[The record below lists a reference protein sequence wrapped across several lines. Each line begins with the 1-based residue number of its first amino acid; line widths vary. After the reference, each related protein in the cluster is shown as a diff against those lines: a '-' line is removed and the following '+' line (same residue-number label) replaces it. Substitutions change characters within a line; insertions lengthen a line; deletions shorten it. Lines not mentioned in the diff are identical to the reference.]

1 MYLIMYVLFH
11 DNVSEGVSEGVVFLI
26 EHKRHTCHIV
36 WVVQRHLRGGGGGG
50 RGKGRGGKEVWG
62 EGAGGNGRSEE
73 VGEAMK

>member
-36 WVVQRHLRGGGGGG
+36 WVVQWHLRGGGGGEEE
-50 RGKGRGGKEVWG
+50 GKG
-62 EGAGGNGRSEE
+62 EGAKKCGVRGREGMGGVRRWE
-73 VGEAMK
+73 KQ